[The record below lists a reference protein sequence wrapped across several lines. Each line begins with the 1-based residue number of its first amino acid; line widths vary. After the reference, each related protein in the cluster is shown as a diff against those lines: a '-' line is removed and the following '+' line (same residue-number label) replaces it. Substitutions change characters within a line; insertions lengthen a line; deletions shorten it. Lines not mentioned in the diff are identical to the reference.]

1 LIAPIENYSVI
12 ARMDYEIADWLNYN
26 LRFDYGRSQY
36 DAYRRPYRDDD
47 RLTWLNGAGGATAY
61 LDNPYL
67 PDSFRQVMLDN
78 ELTSTAVSRSYE
90 NFGQMTDHSDRQTMT
105 VGTGF
110 TGTLPGGAFEWE
122 AFWQYGRS
130 TNDIH

>member
-1 LIAPIENYSVI
+1 DGSAYVGEYANGCHSGCGTSRDGGDGGFPQSQFWSDFLIAPIENYSVI
-12 ARMDYEIADWLNYN
+12 ARMDYEVADWLNYN

-47 RLTWLNGAGGATAY
+47 RLTWLSGAGGATAY

-78 ELTSTAVSRSYE
+78 GLTSTAVSRSY
-90 NFGQMTDHSDRQTMT
+90 
-105 VGTGF
+105 
-110 TGTLPGGAFEWE
+110 
-122 AFWQYGRS
+122 
-130 TNDIH
+130 